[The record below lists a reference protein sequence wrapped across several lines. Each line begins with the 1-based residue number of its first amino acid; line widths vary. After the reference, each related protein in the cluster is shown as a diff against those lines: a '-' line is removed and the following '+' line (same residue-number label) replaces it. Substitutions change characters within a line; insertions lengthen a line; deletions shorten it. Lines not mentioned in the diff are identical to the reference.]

1 MIALSRNSTD
11 RRADG
16 EDSGTRRQES
26 SGLPEVSFNPVRWL
40 RRAATKSA
48 PAFS

>member
-1 MIALSRNSTD
+1 
-11 RRADG
+11 
-16 EDSGTRRQES
+16 
-26 SGLPEVSFNPVRWL
+26 LPEVSFNPVRWL